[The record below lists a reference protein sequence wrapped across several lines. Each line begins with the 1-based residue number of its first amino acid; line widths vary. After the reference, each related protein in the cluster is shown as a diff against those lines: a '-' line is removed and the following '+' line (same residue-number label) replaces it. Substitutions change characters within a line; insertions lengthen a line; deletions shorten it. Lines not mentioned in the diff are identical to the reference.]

1 MNRVKNIEKA
11 EETARRATAR
21 FDALL
26 DAAVDAIIVIDS
38 RGAIEAFSRAATE
51 IFGYALHEVAGKNVN
66 MLMPDP
72 YRHEHDDYIQNYL
85 QTGNAKIIGI
95 GREVSAR
102 RKDGSVFPIDLAVGE
117 VHDGS
122 EMRFVGIIRDIS
134 ARKASELEMRQQRE
148 RLAHVTRLSTM
159 GEMAAGIAHEVNQP
173 LTAIATYSNA
183 SRRML
188 ASSDADLP
196 ELSDLL
202 EKISAQAIRA
212 GEVIRR
218 LRRFLKK
225 REGEYETLSLNE
237 LVHDIAALAEVD
249 ARHHNVKLII
259 ETGEEDVL
267 VLVDAVQIQQ
277 VLLNLVRNGI
287 EAMATED
294 HADKSVSIRLIS
306 DSANARVEVIDR
318 GQGIEDSMRDRLF
331 TPFQTTKSFGMGMGL
346 TISRSIIKAHKGML
360 AFKDNP
366 GGGSI
371 FYFEL
376 PVTKGDLAE

>member
-1 MNRVKNIEKA
+1 M
-11 EETARRATAR
+11 
-21 FDALL
+21 
-26 DAAVDAIIVIDS
+26 
-38 RGAIEAFSRAATE
+38 
-51 IFGYALHEVAGKNVN
+51 
-66 MLMPDP
+66 
-72 YRHEHDDYIQNYL
+72 
-85 QTGNAKIIGI
+85 
-95 GREVSAR
+95 
-102 RKDGSVFPIDLAVGE
+102 FPIDLAVGE

-376 PVTKGDLAE
+376 PVTKGDVAE